1 MRKMLKD
8 RNLSY
13 NLKCVNYSKLIKG
26 NAQKIAF
33 RFFST
38 KKVNFHRSSSEKKRI
53 IQPENKAKTKN
64 HGSDLA
70 KNKISTKHKWLLI
83 LSGSVIGLLN
93 GFFGGGGGMIC
104 VPILQKVLS
113 LDAKKAHAT
122 AIAVIFPLSLISA
135 FIYVI
140 NGFISSF
147 PLLTVGLGVVAGGV
161 IGAYALKFL
170 PPKIIQLIF
179 ALIMLGGGIKL
190 IL

>member
-1 MRKMLKD
+1 MLKD

-64 HGSDLA
+64 HRSDLA